1 MEGFCEVYYE
11 RVKFHWAELVL
22 LAGVLASVPDD
33 EGENKEEIG
42 LGGGRDL
49 EGQQLLVI
57 KKDEERKVQS
67 ALS

>member
-11 RVKFHWAELVL
+11 RVKFHWVELVF
-22 LAGVLASVPDD
+22 LAGVLSSVPDD
-33 EGENKEEIG
+33 EGEMG

-57 KKDEERKVQS
+57 KNDEERGVQS